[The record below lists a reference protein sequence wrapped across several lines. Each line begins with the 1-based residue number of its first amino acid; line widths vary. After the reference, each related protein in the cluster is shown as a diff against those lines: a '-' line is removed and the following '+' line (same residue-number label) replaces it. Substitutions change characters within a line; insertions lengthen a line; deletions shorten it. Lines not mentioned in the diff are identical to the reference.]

1 MKKLFTFIML
11 SIFTVLTANAQ
22 DTYVVAGVSSMMGSH
37 WNGTDEANQMT
48 SDDGVNYTLVKEGV
62 KLEAGIGYDYKI
74 VKNSDGWFP
83 NDNQKVTVSETG
95 IYTITFKY
103 TVGEALPTATT
114 QKTGNA
120 EATKHTYGVVG
131 TLVGSWDNDVE
142 MTESPEGTWT
152 AVIKD
157 VAAKEYEYE
166 FKVRAD
172 KSWDI
177 AYPAAG
183 NYLVTVAEDN
193 TTVTIVFTESDKD
206 IQVTQTVS
214 TGINSLRAADASVK
228 GYNLGGVKANK
239 GLVIKNQKKYVVK

>member
-37 WNGTDEANQMT
+37 WVGTDEANQMT

-62 KLEAGIGYDYKI
+62 TLEAGIGYEYKI
-74 VKNSDGWFP
+74 VKNGNGWFP

-103 TVGEALPTATT
+103 TVGDALPTATT

-131 TLVGSWDNDVE
+131 TLVGSWDVDVE

-157 VAAKEYEYE
+157 VAAGEYY
-166 FKVRAD
+166 FKIRAD
-172 KSWDI
+172 KDWTI
-177 AYPAAG
+177 AYPAT
-183 NYLVTVAEDN
+183 NKVVTVAEDN
-193 TTVTIVFTESDKD
+193 TTVTIVFTESNKD

>member
-62 KLEAGIGYDYKI
+62 KLEAGIGYEYKI
-74 VKNSDGWFP
+74 VKNGDGWFP

-103 TVGEALPTATT
+103 TVGDALPTATT
-114 QKTGNA
+114 EKTGNA
-120 EATKHTYGVVG
+120 EATKHTYGIVG
-131 TLVGSWDNDVE
+131 SLVGSWDVDVE

-157 VAAKEYEYE
+157 VAAGEYK

-172 KSWDI
+172 KDWTI
-177 AYPAAG
+177 AYPDVDKV
-183 NYLVTVAEDN
+183 VTVAEDN

-228 GYNLGGVKANK
+228 GYNLGGVRANK

>member
-83 NDNQKVTVSETG
+83 NYNQKVTVSETG

-103 TVGEALPTATT
+103 TVGDALPTATT

-131 TLVGSWDNDVE
+131 TLVGSWEVDVE

-157 VAAKEYEYE
+157 VAAGEYK

-172 KSWDI
+172 KDWSI
-177 AYPAAG
+177 AYPSTDKV
-183 NYLVTVAEDN
+183 VTVAEDN
-193 TTVTIVFTESDKD
+193 TTVTIVFTESDND
-206 IQVTQTVS
+206 IKVTQAVS